1 MVEDMVFR
9 NVRAALAL
17 PEIVASV
24 SRLTNLTPADVSRE
38 LGDGVWKGLGN
49 GVKQR
54 LLASIV
60 KEAVVHEDRVEITLN
75 TAGFAPL
82 MQEVWNESAKD

>member
-1 MVEDMVFR
+1 
-9 NVRAALAL
+9 
-17 PEIVASV
+17 
-24 SRLTNLTPADVSRE
+24 LTPADVSRD

-49 GVKQR
+49 GVKLR
-54 LLASIV
+54 LLASLV
-60 KEAVVHEDRVEITLN
+60 KEAVVHADRIEITLN

>member
-1 MVEDMVFR
+1 MICHK
-9 NVRAALAL
+9 N
-17 PEIVASV
+17 
-24 SRLTNLTPADVSRE
+24 
-38 LGDGVWKGLGN
+38 LGN

-60 KEAVVHEDRVEITLN
+60 KEAVVHADRIEITLN

>member
-1 MVEDMVFR
+1 MKTV
-9 NVRAALAL
+9 ALK
-17 PEIVASV
+17 
-24 SRLTNLTPADVSRE
+24 RE
-38 LGDGVWKGLGN
+38 N
-49 GVKQR
+49 TQ

-60 KEAVVHEDRVEITLN
+60 KEAVVHADRIEITLN